1 MADGKRPQQ
10 GGKRPETINAF
21 DIPED
26 IYDEYCT
33 PDEETYGKEN
43 KN

>member
-1 MADGKRPQQ
+1 MADDKRPQK
-10 GGKRPETINAF
+10 GGKKLEVSTMF
-21 DIPED
+21 EIPED